1 MKLVFIIEGNHEN
14 KKGNPIPYLR
24 MTQNEIKLLKIPDE
38 KLMDSGIK
46 KKWGVRRY
54 LNWKRYV
61 EIYLYFYS
69 RIGGRKASKEEIERI
84 INQDKVQL
92 DCMIYF
98 ANKKHGDPD
107 NIRKGIQDAIFKN
120 DKHVVGCVDYD
131 YDGKR
136 PRVEV
141 SIMKGGNG

>member
-1 MKLVFIIEGNHEN
+1 MKLMFVIEGNHEN

-46 KKWGVRRY
+46 KKWGIRRY
-54 LNWKRYV
+54 LNWKKYV
-61 EIYLYFYS
+61 EVYLYFYS
-69 RIGGRKASKEEIERI
+69 RIGGRKARKEEIERI
-84 INQDKVQL
+84 INQDKVKL

-107 NIRKGIQDAIFKN
+107 NIRKGIQDSIFGN

-131 YDGKR
+131 YDSVK

-141 SIMKGGNG
+141 SIKKRR